1 MRPIPF
7 ALVAPAVVL
16 IFGAAV
22 TLASTFLGLR
32 ELKIHARDS
41 AQFEADV
48 LADAVGARLSS
59 EPEEHYEDLVR
70 AAALHSGSTLLVLS
84 PELTVIHAAPRQPLA
99 ESTLSQL
106 GAGAGPVS
114 DGETSY
120 LFARRSLSARGVQLV
135 VLSPPPDIEER
146 EAAYISSMIM
156 FSALLLFAAGFVGW
170 ALARDVHSDVLYV
183 RDLIVAMARRGSSQ
197 NEQSIP
203 VRTIDQVGQLTA
215 SFNTL
220 LARFQAAERA
230 YRQDLSEARDFDQDR
245 AAFLSA
251 LSHELR
257 TPLNAIL
264 GFADVLLDEIDG
276 PLSEESRENLTIV
289 RTSGEHLRSLIDDI
303 LALSALESGEFRLS
317 REQLDILSVA
327 RDVVVEGRVTAQQKG
342 LTVELEGPR
351 EGEADTV
358 AYADR
363 RRMRQVLGNVIS
375 NAIKFTTRGGV
386 KVRVYRELDD
396 IVAKVSDTGPGIAK
410 EQLEAIFEE
419 FRQAEP
425 ASAGRVGTGLGL
437 SITRRLVQMHGGTV
451 RAESVRGQGSVFTIR
466 IPVDE
471 PTISQI
477 PPAVS
482 GVKDPIIRDA

>member
-16 IFGAAV
+16 LFGAAV
-22 TLASTFLGLR
+22 TLVSTFLGLE
-32 ELKIHARDS
+32 ELTSHARTS
-41 AQFEADV
+41 AQFEANV
-48 LADAVGARLSS
+48 LADAVQARLES
-59 EPEEHYEDLVR
+59 EPSQKYEQISR
-70 AAALHSGSTLLVLS
+70 TAALYSGSIFLILS
-84 PELTVIHAAPRQPLA
+84 GDRTVSHAAPRQPLA
-99 ESTLSQL
+99 ESALSHLRDAQ
-106 GAGAGPVS
+106 GSVS

-120 LFARRSLSARGVQLV
+120 LYAKRAFSSDGEHLV
-135 VLSPPPDIEER
+135 VLSPLPDIEER

-183 RDLIVAMARRGSSQ
+183 RDLIVTMARRGSSQ
-197 NEQSIP
+197 DDQQIP

-215 SFNTL
+215 SFNAL

-245 AAFLSA
+245 SAFLSA

-317 REQLDILSVA
+317 REQLNLHTLA
-327 RDVVVEGRVTAQQKG
+327 RDVVMEGRVTAIQKG
-342 LTVELEGPR
+342 ITVDLEERSPGESELL
-351 EGEADTV
+351 
-358 AYADR
+358 AYADK

-375 NAIKFTTRGGV
+375 NAIKFTSRGGV
-386 KVRVYRELDD
+386 KVRVFRDAD
-396 IVAKVSDTGPGIAK
+396 VIVTTVSDTGPGIAH

-437 SITRRLVQMHGGTV
+437 SITRRLIQMHGGSV
-451 RAESVRGQGSVFTIR
+451 RAESVLGQGSVFTIR
-466 IPVDE
+466 IPIDE
-471 PTISQI
+471 PTISQV
-477 PPAVS
+477 PPLVS
-482 GVKDPIIRDA
+482 GVKEPIIREA